1 MKITVN
7 DKNEVIGY
15 VNTGGLRNSLDV
27 DDNNVPIK
35 FKEEFEPRKF
45 VFTNGEIKYN
55 NNFEKEDDSNT
66 PSQQNTSDLSDEEL
80 RRMVA
85 SMQMQMTQ
93 LNMLTMQLTQ
103 QNAKLTQQLTE
114 LKTNKTNTEGG
125 RLNDEDDLSNF

>member
-55 NNFEKEDDSNT
+55 SNFEKEDSTNA
-66 PSQQNTSDLSDEEL
+66 SSRQSASDLSDEEL

-85 SMQMQMTQ
+85 SMQKQVVQSTMLSMQA
-93 LNMLTMQLTQ
+93 NK
-103 QNAKLTQQLTE
+103 QNALMAKQIVELNKKLE
-114 LKTNKTNTEGG
+114 EAKGEAENA
-125 RLNDEDDLSNF
+125 

>member
-66 PSQQNTSDLSDEEL
+66 PSQQTATDLSDEKL
-80 RRMVA
+80 RGMVA

-93 LNMLTMQLTQ
+93 VNMLTMQLTQ
-103 QNAKLTQQLTE
+103 QNAMLTQQLTE
-114 LKTNKTNTEGG
+114 LKTNKTNTEG
-125 RLNDEDDLSNF
+125 DV

>member
-66 PSQQNTSDLSDEEL
+66 PSQQTATDLSDEEL
-80 RRMVA
+80 RGMVA
-85 SMQMQMTQ
+85 SMQMQVTQ
-93 LNMLTMQLTQ
+93 VNILAIELKQ
-103 QNAKLTQQLTE
+103 QNAMLTQQLTE
-114 LKTNKTNTEGG
+114 LKAGKTNTEG
-125 RLNDEDDLSNF
+125 DV

>member
-45 VFTNGEIKYN
+45 VFTNGEVKYN
-55 NNFEKEDDSNT
+55 NNFEKEETSNT
-66 PSQQNTSDLSDEEL
+66 PRQQNASDLSDEEL

-93 LNMLTMQLTQ
+93 VNMLTMQLTQ
-103 QNAKLTQQLTE
+103 QNAMLTQQLTE
-114 LKTNKTNTEGG
+114 LKTNKTNTEG
-125 RLNDEDDLSNF
+125 DV

>member
-27 DDNNVPIK
+27 DDNNIPIK

-66 PSQQNTSDLSDEEL
+66 PSQQTATDLSDEEL

-85 SMQMQMTQ
+85 SMQKQVVQSTMLSMQA
-93 LNMLTMQLTQ
+93 NK
-103 QNAKLTQQLTE
+103 QNALMAKQIVE
-114 LKTNKTNTEGG
+114 LNKKIEEAKGEAENA
-125 RLNDEDDLSNF
+125 

>member
-55 NNFEKEDDSNT
+55 NNFEKEYDSNT
-66 PSQQNTSDLSDEEL
+66 PSQQTATDLSDEEL
-80 RRMVA
+80 RGMVA

-93 LNMLTMQLTQ
+93 VNMLTMQLTQ
-103 QNAKLTQQLTE
+103 QNAMLTQQLTE
-114 LKTNKTNTEGG
+114 LKTNKTNTEG
-125 RLNDEDDLSNF
+125 DV

>member
-66 PSQQNTSDLSDEEL
+66 PSQQTATDLSDEEL

-93 LNMLTMQLTQ
+93 VNMLTMKLTQ
-103 QNAKLTQQLTE
+103 QNAMLTQQLTE
-114 LKTNKTNTEGG
+114 LKSGKVNTEG
-125 RLNDEDDLSNF
+125 DV

>member
-45 VFTNGEIKYN
+45 VFTNGEVKYN
-55 NNFEKEDDSNT
+55 NNFEKEETSNT
-66 PSQQNTSDLSDEEL
+66 PSQQNASDLSDEEL

-93 LNMLTMQLTQ
+93 VNMLTMKLTQ
-103 QNAKLTQQLTE
+103 QNAMLTQQLTE
-114 LKTNKTNTEGG
+114 LKSG
-125 RLNDEDDLSNF
+125 

>member
-1 MKITVN
+1 MKITIN

-55 NNFEKEDDSNT
+55 SNFEKEDSTNAS
-66 PSQQNTSDLSDEEL
+66 SQQNASDLSDEEL

-85 SMQMQMTQ
+85 SMQKQVVQSTMLSMQA
-93 LNMLTMQLTQ
+93 NK
-103 QNAKLTQQLTE
+103 QNALMAKQIVELNKKLE
-114 LKTNKTNTEGG
+114 EAKGEAENA
-125 RLNDEDDLSNF
+125 

>member
-1 MKITVN
+1 
-7 DKNEVIGY
+7 EVIGY

-45 VFTNGEIKYN
+45 VFTNGEVKYN
-55 NNFEKEDDSNT
+55 NNFEKEETSNT
-66 PSQQNTSDLSDEEL
+66 PSQQNASDLSDEEL

-93 LNMLTMQLTQ
+93 VNMLTMKLTQ
-103 QNAKLTQQLTE
+103 QNAMLTQQLTE
-114 LKTNKTNTEGG
+114 LKSGKVNTEG
-125 RLNDEDDLSNF
+125 DV

>member
-55 NNFEKEDDSNT
+55 SNFEKEDVPNASN
-66 PSQQNTSDLSDEEL
+66 QQNASDLSDEEL

-85 SMQMQMTQ
+85 SMQKQVVQSTMLSMQA
-93 LNMLTMQLTQ
+93 NK
-103 QNAKLTQQLTE
+103 QNALMAKQIVELNKKLE
-114 LKTNKTNTEGG
+114 EAKGEAGNV
-125 RLNDEDDLSNF
+125 

>member
-7 DKNEVIGY
+7 DKSEVIGY

-45 VFTNGEIKYN
+45 VFTNGEVKYN
-55 NNFEKEDDSNT
+55 NNFEKEETSNT
-66 PSQQNTSDLSDEEL
+66 PSQQNASDLSDEEL

-93 LNMLTMQLTQ
+93 VNMLTMKLTQ
-103 QNAKLTQQLTE
+103 QNAMLTQQLTE
-114 LKTNKTNTEGG
+114 LKSGKVNTEG
-125 RLNDEDDLSNF
+125 DV

>member
-55 NNFEKEDDSNT
+55 SNFEKEDVPNASG
-66 PSQQNTSDLSDEEL
+66 QQSASDLSDEEL

-85 SMQMQMTQ
+85 SMQKQVVQSTMLSMQA
-93 LNMLTMQLTQ
+93 NK
-103 QNAKLTQQLTE
+103 QNALMAKQIVELNKKLE
-114 LKTNKTNTEGG
+114 EAKGEAENA
-125 RLNDEDDLSNF
+125 

>member
-55 NNFEKEDDSNT
+55 NNFEKEDDLNT
-66 PSQQNTSDLSDEEL
+66 PGQQTASDLSDEEL
-80 RRMVA
+80 RSMVA

-93 LNMLTMQLTQ
+93 VNMLTMQLTQ
-103 QNAKLTQQLTE
+103 QNAMLTQQLTE
-114 LKTNKTNTEGG
+114 LTTNKTNTEG
-125 RLNDEDDLSNF
+125 DV

>member
-55 NNFEKEDDSNT
+55 NNFEKEDDSNI
-66 PSQQNTSDLSDEEL
+66 PSQQTATDLSDEEL
-80 RRMVA
+80 RGMVA
-85 SMQMQMTQ
+85 SMQMQVTQ
-93 LNMLTMQLTQ
+93 VNILAMELKQ
-103 QNAKLTQQLTE
+103 QNAMLTQQLAE
-114 LKTNKTNTEGG
+114 IKAGKTNTE
-125 RLNDEDDLSNF
+125 EDV

>member
-15 VNTGGLRNSLDV
+15 VNAGGLRNSLDV

-55 NNFEKEDDSNT
+55 SNFEKEDSTNVSN
-66 PSQQNTSDLSDEEL
+66 QQNASDLSDEEL

-85 SMQMQMTQ
+85 SMQMQVTQ
-93 LNMLTMQLTQ
+93 VNILAMELKQ
-103 QNAKLTQQLTE
+103 QNAMLTQQLTE
-114 LKTNKTNTEGG
+114 LKAGKTNTEG
-125 RLNDEDDLSNF
+125 DV

>member
-7 DKNEVIGY
+7 DKSEVIGY

-45 VFTNGEIKYN
+45 VFTNGEVKYN
-55 NNFEKEDDSNT
+55 NNFEKEETSNT
-66 PSQQNTSDLSDEEL
+66 PSQQNASDLSDEEL

-93 LNMLTMQLTQ
+93 VNMLTMQLTQ
-103 QNAKLTQQLTE
+103 QNAMLTQQLTE
-114 LKTNKTNTEGG
+114 LKTNKTNTEG
-125 RLNDEDDLSNF
+125 DV

>member
-55 NNFEKEDDSNT
+55 NNFEKEDDLNT
-66 PSQQNTSDLSDEEL
+66 PGQQTASDLSDEEL
-80 RRMVA
+80 RGMVA

-93 LNMLTMQLTQ
+93 VNMLTMQLTQ
-103 QNAKLTQQLTE
+103 QNAMLTQQLTE
-114 LKTNKTNTEGG
+114 LKTNKTNTEG
-125 RLNDEDDLSNF
+125 DV

>member
-55 NNFEKEDDSNT
+55 NNFEKEETSNT
-66 PSQQNTSDLSDEEL
+66 LGQQNASDLSDEEL

-93 LNMLTMQLTQ
+93 VNMLTMQLTQ

-114 LKTNKTNTEGG
+114 LKTNKTNTEG
-125 RLNDEDDLSNF
+125 DV

>member
-45 VFTNGEIKYN
+45 VFTNGEVKYN
-55 NNFEKEDDSNT
+55 NNFEKEETSNT
-66 PSQQNTSDLSDEEL
+66 SNQQNASDLSDEEL

-93 LNMLTMQLTQ
+93 VNMLTMQLTQ
-103 QNAKLTQQLTE
+103 QNAMLTQQLTE
-114 LKTNKTNTEGG
+114 LKTNKTNTEG
-125 RLNDEDDLSNF
+125 DV

>member
-15 VNTGGLRNSLDV
+15 VNTGSLRNSLDV

-55 NNFEKEDDSNT
+55 NNFEKEDK
-66 PSQQNTSDLSDEEL
+66 PNTSSQATELSDNQL
-80 RRMVA
+80 RGMVA
-85 SMQMQMTQ
+85 SMQKQVVQSTKLSMQV
-93 LNMLTMQLTQ
+93 NK
-103 QNAKLTQQLTE
+103 QNALIAKQIVELNKRLEEVKGETE
-114 LKTNKTNTEGG
+114 NA
-125 RLNDEDDLSNF
+125 

>member
-15 VNTGGLRNSLDV
+15 VNTGGLLNSLDV

-55 NNFEKEDDSNT
+55 SNFEKEDSTNVSN
-66 PSQQNTSDLSDEEL
+66 QQNASDLSDEEL

-85 SMQMQMTQ
+85 SMQKQVVQSTMLSMQA
-93 LNMLTMQLTQ
+93 NK
-103 QNAKLTQQLTE
+103 QNALMAKQIVELNKKLE
-114 LKTNKTNTEGG
+114 EAKGEAENA
-125 RLNDEDDLSNF
+125 

>member
-66 PSQQNTSDLSDEEL
+66 PSQQNASDLSDEEL

-114 LKTNKTNTEGG
+114 LKTNKTNTEG
-125 RLNDEDDLSNF
+125 DV

>member
-35 FKEEFEPRKF
+35 FKEDFEPRKF
-45 VFTNGEIKYN
+45 VFTNGEVKYN
-55 NNFEKEDDSNT
+55 NNFEKEETSNT
-66 PSQQNTSDLSDEEL
+66 PSQQNASDLSDEEL

-93 LNMLTMQLTQ
+93 VNMLTMKLTQ
-103 QNAKLTQQLTE
+103 QNAMLTQQLTE
-114 LKTNKTNTEGG
+114 LKSGKVNTEG
-125 RLNDEDDLSNF
+125 DV

>member
-66 PSQQNTSDLSDEEL
+66 PSQQNASDLSDEEL

-85 SMQMQMTQ
+85 SMQMQVTQ
-93 LNMLTMQLTQ
+93 VNILTMELKQ
-103 QNAKLTQQLTE
+103 QNAMLTQQLTE
-114 LKTNKTNTEGG
+114 LKAGKTNTEG
-125 RLNDEDDLSNF
+125 DV

>member
-66 PSQQNTSDLSDEEL
+66 PSQQTATDLSDEEL
-80 RRMVA
+80 RGMVA
-85 SMQMQMTQ
+85 SMQMQVTQ
-93 LNMLTMQLTQ
+93 VNILAMELKQ
-103 QNAKLTQQLTE
+103 QNAMLTQQLAE
-114 LKTNKTNTEGG
+114 IKAGKTNTE
-125 RLNDEDDLSNF
+125 EDV

>member
-27 DDNNVPIK
+27 GDNNVPIK

-55 NNFEKEDDSNT
+55 SNFEKEDVPNASN
-66 PSQQNTSDLSDEEL
+66 QQSESDLSDEEL
-80 RRMVA
+80 RGMVA
-85 SMQMQMTQ
+85 SMQMQVTQ
-93 LNMLTMQLTQ
+93 VNILAMELKQ
-103 QNAKLTQQLTE
+103 QNAMLTQQLTE
-114 LKTNKTNTEGG
+114 LKAGKTNTE
-125 RLNDEDDLSNF
+125 EDV

>member
-55 NNFEKEDDSNT
+55 NNFEKEETSNT
-66 PSQQNTSDLSDEEL
+66 PSQQNASDLSDEEL

-93 LNMLTMQLTQ
+93 VNMLTMKLTQ
-103 QNAKLTQQLTE
+103 QNAMLTQQLTE
-114 LKTNKTNTEGG
+114 LKSGKVNTEG
-125 RLNDEDDLSNF
+125 DV

>member
-55 NNFEKEDDSNT
+55 S
-66 PSQQNTSDLSDEEL
+66 
-80 RRMVA
+80 
-85 SMQMQMTQ
+85 
-93 LNMLTMQLTQ
+93 
-103 QNAKLTQQLTE
+103 
-114 LKTNKTNTEGG
+114 
-125 RLNDEDDLSNF
+125 

>member
-15 VNTGGLRNSLDV
+15 VNTGGLRNSLGV

-45 VFTNGEIKYN
+45 VFTNGEVKYN
-55 NNFEKEDDSNT
+55 NNFEKQETSNT
-66 PSQQNTSDLSDEEL
+66 PSQQNASDLSDEEL

-93 LNMLTMQLTQ
+93 VNMLTMQLTQ

-114 LKTNKTNTEGG
+114 LKTNKTNTEG
-125 RLNDEDDLSNF
+125 DV

>member
-55 NNFEKEDDSNT
+55 SNFEKEDVPNASN
-66 PSQQNTSDLSDEEL
+66 QQSASDLSDEEL

-85 SMQMQMTQ
+85 SMQKQVVQSTMLSMQA
-93 LNMLTMQLTQ
+93 NK
-103 QNAKLTQQLTE
+103 QNALMAKQIVELNKKLE
-114 LKTNKTNTEGG
+114 
-125 RLNDEDDLSNF
+125 EDKGEAENA

>member
-35 FKEEFEPRKF
+35 FKEEFETRKF

-55 NNFEKEDDSNT
+55 SNFEKEDVPNASN
-66 PSQQNTSDLSDEEL
+66 QQSASDLSDEEL

-85 SMQMQMTQ
+85 SMQKQVVQSTKLSMQV
-93 LNMLTMQLTQ
+93 NK
-103 QNAKLTQQLTE
+103 QNALMAKQLVAFNKKLE
-114 LKTNKTNTEGG
+114 EVKGEAENA
-125 RLNDEDDLSNF
+125 

>member
-66 PSQQNTSDLSDEEL
+66 PSQQTATDLSDEEL
-80 RRMVA
+80 RGMVA
-85 SMQMQMTQ
+85 SMQMQVTQ
-93 LNMLTMQLTQ
+93 VNILTMELKQ
-103 QNAKLTQQLTE
+103 QNAMLTQQLTE
-114 LKTNKTNTEGG
+114 LKAGKTNTEG
-125 RLNDEDDLSNF
+125 DV

>member
-55 NNFEKEDDSNT
+55 NNFEKEDK
-66 PSQQNTSDLSDEEL
+66 PNTSSQATELSDNQL
-80 RRMVA
+80 RGMVA
-85 SMQMQMTQ
+85 SMQKQVVQSTKLSMQV
-93 LNMLTMQLTQ
+93 NK
-103 QNAKLTQQLTE
+103 QNALMAKQIVELNKRLEEVKGETE
-114 LKTNKTNTEGG
+114 NA
-125 RLNDEDDLSNF
+125 

>member
-55 NNFEKEDDSNT
+55 SNFEKEDSINAS
-66 PSQQNTSDLSDEEL
+66 SQQNTSDLSDEEL

-93 LNMLTMQLTQ
+93 VNMLTMKLTQ
-103 QNAKLTQQLTE
+103 QNAMLTQQLTE
-114 LKTNKTNTEGG
+114 LKSGKVNTEG
-125 RLNDEDDLSNF
+125 DV

>member
-45 VFTNGEIKYN
+45 VFTNGENKYKSK
-55 NNFEKEDDSNT
+55 FEKEDVPKASKQKKET
-66 PSQQNTSDLSDEEL
+66 EFSDKKI
-80 RRMVA
+80 RGKVA
-85 SMQMQMTQ
+85 SMQMQGT
-93 LNMLTMQLTQ
+93 
-103 QNAKLTQQLTE
+103 
-114 LKTNKTNTEGG
+114 
-125 RLNDEDDLSNF
+125 

>member
-55 NNFEKEDDSNT
+55 SNFEKEVVPNAT
-66 PSQQNTSDLSDEEL
+66 NQQNASDLSDEEL

-85 SMQMQMTQ
+85 SMQKQVVQSTMLSMQA
-93 LNMLTMQLTQ
+93 NK
-103 QNAKLTQQLTE
+103 QNALMAKQIVELNKKLE
-114 LKTNKTNTEGG
+114 EAKGEPENA
-125 RLNDEDDLSNF
+125 

>member
-27 DDNNVPIK
+27 ADNNVPIK

-55 NNFEKEDDSNT
+55 SNFEKEDSTNAS
-66 PSQQNTSDLSDEEL
+66 SQQSASDLSDEEL

-85 SMQMQMTQ
+85 SMQKQVVQSTMLSMQA
-93 LNMLTMQLTQ
+93 NK
-103 QNAKLTQQLTE
+103 QNALMAKQIVELNKKLE
-114 LKTNKTNTEGG
+114 EAKGEAENA
-125 RLNDEDDLSNF
+125 